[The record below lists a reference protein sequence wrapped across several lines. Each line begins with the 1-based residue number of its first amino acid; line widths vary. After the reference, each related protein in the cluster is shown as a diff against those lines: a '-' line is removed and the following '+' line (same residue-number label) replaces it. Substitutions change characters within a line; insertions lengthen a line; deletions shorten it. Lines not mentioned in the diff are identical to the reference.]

1 MSGVVNVMPSS
12 DVALSLLLSLGAL
25 FFVLVPFCRGL
36 RVGFQA
42 LVATRGLDP
51 SQIARGLARDPG
63 ERAEP
68 AALQMLRVLRKS
80 LSEVGSGTHPEE
92 FLIDASRQYVSH
104 DYESHYA
111 RPLSMYANILP
122 PIGFIGTT
130 LGLMILFLSMRMADD
145 SLELGA
151 LAMALSSSLF
161 ALVGFALLEGLKIRL
176 YRRLLASLNDA
187 IRFHR
192 TARRKEPKAA

>member
-1 MSGVVNVMPSS
+1 MSGVMNVMPSS
-12 DVALSLLLSLGAL
+12 DLALSLLLSLGAL

-36 RVGFQA
+36 RVGLQA
-42 LVATRGLDP
+42 LSATRSLRPAEIAQGLKR
-51 SQIARGLARDPG
+51 SPG
-63 ERAEP
+63 ERREP
-68 AALQMLRVLRKS
+68 AALQLLRVLRKS
-80 LSEVGSGTHPEE
+80 LSEVGSGPHPEE

-104 DYESHYA
+104 DYESQYA

-130 LGLMILFLSMRMADD
+130 CGLMILFLSMRMADD

-161 ALVGFALLEGLKIRL
+161 ALVGFALLEGLKIKL
-176 YRRLLASLNDA
+176 YRRLLDGLDDA
-187 IRFHR
+187 IRYHR
-192 TARRKEPKAA
+192 HARSAEAKAA